1 MTTMVHFE
9 SGGAQYCLPVEATR
23 GVRVATGLV
32 ALPVPRDDVAGIVPG
47 DPPLTVIAPLGA
59 GGRQVLVV
67 ESQGKTFGLLVDL
80 VTGLGKVE
88 AGDICGAPDGQHRN
102 LVCGTITNGER
113 LVLVTDPVALAG
125 RL

>member
-1 MTTMVHFE
+1 
-9 SGGAQYCLPVEATR
+9 
-23 GVRVATGLV
+23 VRVATGLV

-88 AGDICGAPDGQHRN
+88 AGDICGPPDGQHRN
-102 LVCGTITNGER
+102 LVCGTITNGET